1 MSRYLSTVRYASRT
15 TGVNFEKILTWG
27 AIGVG
32 LYLALKVVGIIEA
45 TGSVLKTSGEA
56 IGSGLFDFFHRDQV
70 GEMLFYTVMFPNGQK
85 HAVPSRA
92 VSRDGLFRNSNLS
105 STYAGD
111 GKMYRILVRKSDG
124 MKSAVLV

>member
-45 TGSVLKTSGEA
+45 TGSVLKSSGEA

-70 GEMLFYTVMFPNGQK
+70 GEMTFYTVMFPDGQK
-85 HAVPSRA
+85 HTVPSRA
-92 VSRDGLFRNSNLS
+92 VDSNGFFVNRNLS
-105 STYAGD
+105 PNYAGD
-111 GKMYRILVRKSDG
+111 GKRYRILVRKSDG
-124 MKSAVLV
+124 AKSAVLA